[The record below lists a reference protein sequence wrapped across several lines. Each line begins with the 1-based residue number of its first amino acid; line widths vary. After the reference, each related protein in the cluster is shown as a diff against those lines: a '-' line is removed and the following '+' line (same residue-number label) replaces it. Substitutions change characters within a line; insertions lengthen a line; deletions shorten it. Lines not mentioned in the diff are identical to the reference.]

1 MKRFI
6 VSLALLCLVT
16 LTVDAGQRNPYKK
29 PVHENSRILKVIY
42 DGECVNIL
50 FTAFGTHYDQWQIS
64 AWGRY
69 KNEPG
74 EFGTNGRYRIPKG
87 QTKEGIKAYLC
98 TRSVAKHKDFR
109 KVRVNAVLMKNGTIV
124 DRRCTY
130 RGGPAW
136 AGCR

>member
-29 PVHENSRILKVIY
+29 PVHENSLILKVIY

-64 AWGRY
+64 AWEDIRMSQENLAPTVVMASPRA
-69 KNEPG
+69 K
-74 EFGTNGRYRIPKG
+74 RK
-87 QTKEGIKAYLC
+87 KALRPIFVPEAWQN
-98 TRSVAKHKDFR
+98 TRTSA
-109 KVRVNAVLMKNGTIV
+109 
-124 DRRCTY
+124 RC
-130 RGGPAW
+130 A
-136 AGCR
+136 